1 MGNIVGGK
9 SRDITNMA
17 IIINPC
23 NNADFLAIGA
33 QFNDRETIYDGVQ
46 DRNEYDPG
54 ISFEGCPNL
63 TSRHSLGELGKP
75 LVHNRMLPGGQEK
88 KHNKSLKGDVNEEYN
103 ALKRWVEE
111 EFHEQSWNAVAAWEA
126 FKEAERE

>member
-33 QFNDRETIYDGVQ
+33 QFNDRETIDDGVQ

-103 ALKRWVEE
+103 ALKRWAEE
-111 EFHEQSWNAVAAWEA
+111 EFHEQSWNAVAALEA